1 MNKEFFE
8 ALGMLEKEYGISQ
21 DYMIQKTEEAI
32 VRACQKEF
40 GGKNNAGQNSEPLI
54 RVATDI
60 EKKDIKCYIQKN
72 VVAEVD
78 DPVTQI
84 SVEDAKLVNKR
95 MTVGKVLE
103 TEVKTKNLRRLSAGS
118 AKSVIIQA
126 IREAQKENS
135 RKEFENKQEQIIT
148 ATVAK
153 IYDDTGDIEVETG
166 NGLLKLP
173 VAEQIPG
180 EIYEIDQKIMIY
192 FCKVD
197 RRNGDS
203 DIRISRSAA
212 GFIKCLFKLSIPE
225 ISDGTVV
232 IRNIAREAGSRTKIS
247 VMSNDPEVDPVGA
260 CIGPHGTRIGG
271 ILAEIG
277 KEKIDVVVYNDDK
290 AEYIKAA
297 LSPADV
303 KSVEMLEERTA
314 HVVVAPEQLSLA
326 IGVQGQNARL
336 AAKLTGCKVDI
347 KTE

>member
-1 MNKEFFE
+1 MNKELFD
-8 ALGMLEKEYGISQ
+8 AIDGLEKAYGISPE
-21 DYMIQKTEEAI
+21 YMYTKVEEAI
-32 VRACQKEF
+32 VKACIKEY
-40 GGKNNAGQNSEPLI
+40 GGKNLAGQNSEPVVKVNI
-54 RVATDI
+54 DPV
-60 EKKDIKCYIQKN
+60 KKDIKCYISKA

-84 SVEDAKLVNKR
+84 TVEEAKTYNKR
-95 MTVGKVLE
+95 MAVGKVLDI
-103 TEVKTKNLRRLSAGS
+103 EVKTKNLRRISAGT

-126 IREAQKENS
+126 IREGQKETS
-135 RKEFENKQEQIIT
+135 RREFENKQEEIIT

-153 IYDDTGDIEVETG
+153 IHEDTGDIEVETG

-173 VAEQIPG
+173 VGEQIPG
-180 EIYEIDQKIMIY
+180 ETYEIGQKIMIY

-197 RRNGDS
+197 RRSGDS

-212 GFIKCLFKLSIPE
+212 GLVKCLFKRDIPE
-225 ISDGTVV
+225 IADGTIV

-247 VMSNDPEVDPVGA
+247 VLSADESVDAVGS
-260 CIGPHGTRIGG
+260 CIGQHGTRIAG
-271 ILAEIG
+271 ILAELG
-277 KEKIDVVVYNDDK
+277 KEKIDVIAYNDDK
-290 AEYIKAA
+290 AEYIKSA
-297 LSPADV
+297 LSPA
-303 KSVEMLEERTA
+303 SVISVDMLEERTA